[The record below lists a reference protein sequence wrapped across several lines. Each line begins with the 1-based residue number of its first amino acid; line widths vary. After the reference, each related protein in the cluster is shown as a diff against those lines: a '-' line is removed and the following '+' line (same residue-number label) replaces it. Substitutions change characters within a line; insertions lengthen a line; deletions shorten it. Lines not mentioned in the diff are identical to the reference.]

1 MGIKSALKLGL
12 CTCIVVCA
20 LIPVLKRQKQ
30 VGFCELEASVVYIA
44 SSRQD
49 KLHNETLLQIN
60 QHTHRDKQT
69 TKQPVSLREHC
80 GKIFEVEIEV

>member
-1 MGIKSALKLGL
+1 MGIKSAVKLGL

-30 VGFCELEASVVYIA
+30 VGFCELKASVVYIV

-49 KLHNETLLQIN
+49 KLHNETLLQTN
-60 QHTHRDKQT
+60 QHTHTQT
-69 TKQPVSLREHC
+69 DNQPTSEPERTLW
-80 GKIFEVEIEV
+80 